1 MKYVKVAVII
11 LFILSVGIFAA
22 GMEKERRAEDPT
34 KPVLTSDREILE
46 ISTSYE
52 EADLLQGLT
61 AQDGK
66 DGDLT
71 SEILVGEFSQFVEKG
86 VCNLSY
92 VVFDSSNQAATLTRK
107 VKFTDY
113 ESPRLTLTE
122 PLVFPAGKTENAM
135 EFIGASDMIDA
146 SLSALVKQTESTID
160 YKNVGDYYIHVEVTN
175 SFGDVEEQQLPVHVI
190 EASHQA
196 LEIQLSSSLVYLK
209 QGEAFDPN
217 SYVEALNDTYGEAL
231 DPALVQAESNVNT
244 GQPGCYEVHYQATSE
259 KGQIGET
266 WLTVI
271 VRG

>member
-86 VCNLSY
+86 VSNLSY

-175 SFGDVEEQQLPVHVI
+175 SFGDVEGRHPDNPRKTGAARFIPTCGARFHAKKSEELFHSAWNFKVAGCRVCRRSSPPQPVAGFRSGLWRV
-190 EASHQA
+190 ASRP
-196 LEIQLSSSLVYLK
+196 V
-209 QGEAFDPN
+209 
-217 SYVEALNDTYGEAL
+217 
-231 DPALVQAESNVNT
+231 
-244 GQPGCYEVHYQATSE
+244 C
-259 KGQIGET
+259 
-266 WLTVI
+266 
-271 VRG
+271 